1 MRALPLLLALLLP
14 AQALAAARFAVIV
27 GSNVGVPGRPALWF
41 AEKDAERFRATLLEL
56 GEFADDR
63 VILVRGGDAAR
74 VRRALAA
81 TEARMAEAR
90 RDGERPLFLFYYSG
104 HAGPGGMEL
113 GGERIS
119 FDELRALVSRSSAD
133 ARVAIVD
140 ACEAGLLT
148 QVKGASAA
156 PALSFPLPSD
166 ETVRGTAFIAS
177 TAVGEAAQESAA
189 IGGSFF
195 THHLEIA
202 LRGAADADGDGRVTL
217 AEAFRYTAARTLA
230 GTAAT
235 LGGPQ
240 HATYDFKM
248 SGRGDVVL
256 ADLRRADARLVLPA
270 DPRAGYI
277 VRGPMSVLAEVPGAP
292 VAVTLALPA
301 GRYTVERRSP
311 EGRASTDLELVRG
324 AFLTLPPLAPTRYE
338 LARSKGGPK
347 PGLLYAGAGIATMGL
362 PGFGA
367 APAARIGV
375 RKEIGP
381 VGLKVGLDYLAR
393 SVNDAGFRYDL
404 DLIGGTA
411 AVLYPLNAHRILVEV
426 GPQVSYAYARQRLVD
441 RRTFAAGVLGAGA
454 SLLVTVPA
462 GALRLGLDASLGA
475 ERFRL
480 DQRTAVKPAASL
492 SLLALW
498 GF

>member
-1 MRALPLLLALLLP
+1 VKLAWLLLALLVP
-14 AQALAAARFAVIV
+14 VEARAAARFAVIV
-27 GSNVGVPGRPALWF
+27 GSNAGAAGRPALWF
-41 AEKDAERFRATLLEL
+41 AERDAERFRQTLLEL
-56 GEFADDR
+56 GEFPEDR
-63 VILVRGGDAAR
+63 VVLLRGVGAAR
-74 VRRALAA
+74 VREALAA
-81 TEARMAEAR
+81 AEARMAQAR
-90 RDGERPLFLFYYSG
+90 RAGERPLLVFYYSG
-104 HAGPGGMEL
+104 HAGADGMEL
-113 GGERIS
+113 GGDRLP

-133 ARVAIVD
+133 AKVAIVD

-156 PALSFPLPSD
+156 PSLSFPLPSD
-166 ETVRGTAFIAS
+166 ETVQGTAFIAS

-195 THHLEIA
+195 THHLEIG

-230 GTAAT
+230 GTAST

-240 HATYDFKM
+240 HATYDFRM

-256 ADLRRADARLVLPA
+256 SDLRRADSRLVLPA
-270 DPRAGYI
+270 DPQGGYI
-277 VRGPMSVLAEVPGAP
+277 VRGPQSILAEVPGAP
-292 VAVTLALPA
+292 VPVTLALPA

-311 EGRASTDLELVRG
+311 QGRAAADLVLDRG
-324 AFLTLPPLAPTRYE
+324 AILSLPPLAPTRYE

-347 PGLLYAGAGIATMGL
+347 PGLLYAGAGLATLGL

-375 RKEIGP
+375 RKELGP
-381 VGLKVGLDYLAR
+381 IGLKVGLDYLAR

-404 DLIGGTA
+404 DLIGGTVA
-411 AVLYPLNAHRILVEV
+411 GLYPLNADRILVEV
-426 GPQVSYAYARQRLVD
+426 GPEVGYAYARQKLLD
-441 RRTFAAGVLGAGA
+441 RRTFASGVLRLGAA
-454 SLLVTVPA
+454 LMVTAPVGPA
-462 GALRLGLDASLGA
+462 RVGLDASLGVQ
-475 ERFRL
+475 RFKL
-480 DQRTAVKPAASL
+480 DDRTAVKPAASL

>member
-1 MRALPLLLALLLP
+1 VKARWLLLALLVPAPALP
-14 AQALAAARFAVIV
+14 AARFAVVV
-27 GSNVGVPGRPALWF
+27 GSNAGAAGRPPLWF
-41 AEKDAERFRATLLEL
+41 AEKDAERFRQTILEL
-56 GEFADDR
+56 GEFAEDR
-63 VILVRGGDAAR
+63 VVLLRGVGAAR
-74 VRRALAA
+74 VREALAA
-81 TEARMAEAR
+81 TEAKMALAR
-90 RDGERPLFLFYYSG
+90 QGGERPLLVFYYSG
-104 HAGPGGMEL
+104 HAGPAGMEL
-113 GGERIS
+113 GAERLG

-133 ARVAIVD
+133 AKVAIVD

-148 QVKGASAA
+148 QVKGASAE

-166 ETVRGTAFIAS
+166 ETVQGTAFIAS

-195 THHLEIA
+195 THHLEIG

-230 GTAAT
+230 GTAST

-240 HATYDFKM
+240 HATYEFRM

-256 ADLRRADARLVLPA
+256 SDLRRADARLVLPA
-270 DPRAGYI
+270 DPLAGYI
-277 VRGPMSVLAEVPGAP
+277 VRGPANVLAEVPGAAT
-292 VAVTLALPA
+292 AVTLALPA

-311 EGRASTDLELVRG
+311 QGRAAVDLVLERG
-324 AFLTLPPLAPTRYE
+324 APLSLPPLAPTRYE

-347 PGLLYAGAGIATMGL
+347 PGLLYAGAGIATLGL

-375 RKEIGP
+375 RKEMGPIGLR
-381 VGLKVGLDYLAR
+381 VGFDYLAK

-404 DLIGGTA
+404 DFVGGTVA
-411 AVLYPLNAHRILVEV
+411 GLYPLNADRILVEV
-426 GPQVSYAYARQRLVD
+426 GPEIGYAYARQRLVD
-441 RRTFAAGVLGAGA
+441 RRTFASGVLRVGA
-454 SLLVTVPA
+454 SLLVTAPIGPA
-462 GALRLGLDASLGA
+462 RVGLEGTLGA
-475 ERFRL
+475 QRFRL
-480 DQRTAVKPAASL
+480 DDRATMKPAASL
-492 SLLALW
+492 ALLAIW

>member
-1 MRALPLLLALLLP
+1 MIALPLLLALAAPVPALP
-14 AQALAAARFAVIV
+14 APRFAVIV
-27 GSNVGVPGRPALWF
+27 GSNTGAPGRPPLWF
-41 AEKDAERFRATLLEL
+41 AEKDAERFRETLLEL
-56 GEFADDR
+56 GEFSPDR
-63 VILVRGGDAAR
+63 VTLLRGGDADR
-74 VRRALAA
+74 VRQVLAA
-81 TEARMAEAR
+81 TEARMARAR
-90 RDGERPLFLFYYSG
+90 QAGERPLLLFYFSG

-113 GGERIS
+113 GGDRIS
-119 FDELRALVSRSSAD
+119 FEELRERVSGSSAD

-148 QVKGASAA
+148 QVKGASPA

-277 VRGPMSVLAEVPGAP
+277 IRGPMSMLAEVPGAAA
-292 VAVTLALPA
+292 AVTLALPA
-301 GRYTVERRSP
+301 GRYTIERRSP
-311 EGRASTDLELVRG
+311 EGRASTDLELDRG
-324 AFLTLPPLAPTRYE
+324 ALLRLPPLAPTRYE
-338 LARSKGGPK
+338 LARAKGGPK
-347 PGLLYAGAGIATMGL
+347 PGLLYAGAGIATLGL

-367 APAARIGV
+367 APAARLGV
-375 RKEIGP
+375 RKELGP
-381 VGLKVGLDYLAR
+381 VGLNVGLVYLAR

-426 GPQVSYAYARQRLVD
+426 GPEVGYAYARQRLVD

-454 SLLVTVPA
+454 SLLVTAPA
-462 GALRLGLDASLGA
+462 GPLRLGLSASVGA
-475 ERFRL
+475 QRFRL
-480 DQRTAVKPAASL
+480 DERTAVKPAGSL

>member
-1 MRALPLLLALLLP
+1 MRTLPLLLALAIP
-14 AQALAAARFAVIV
+14 GQALPAARFAVIV
-27 GSNVGVPGRPALWF
+27 GSNAGAPGRPRLWF
-41 AEKDAERFRATLLEL
+41 AERDAERFRATLLEL
-56 GEFADDR
+56 GEFAEER
-63 VILVRGGDAAR
+63 VVLVQGGDAVR
-74 VRRALAA
+74 VRQALAA

-90 RDGERPLFLFYYSG
+90 RAGERPLLLFYYSG

-119 FDELRALVSRSSAD
+119 FDELRAEVSRSSAD

-195 THHLEIA
+195 THHLEIG

-240 HATYDFKM
+240 HATYDFRM

-270 DPRAGYI
+270 DARAGWI
-277 VRGPMSVLAEVPGAP
+277 IRGPMSLLAEVPGAAT
-292 VAVTLALPA
+292 AVTLALPA

-311 EGRASTDLELVRG
+311 EGRASTDLELERG
-324 AFLTLPPLAPTRYE
+324 ALLRLPPLAPTRYE
-338 LARSKGGPK
+338 LARAKGGPK
-347 PGLLYAGAGIATMGL
+347 PGLLYAGAGITTLGL

-367 APAARIGV
+367 APTVRVGV

-381 VGLKVGLDYLAR
+381 VGLKVGLEYLAR

-404 DLIGGTA
+404 DLTGGTA

-426 GPQVSYAYARQRLVD
+426 GPEVGYAYARQKLLD
-441 RRTFAAGVLGAGA
+441 KRTFEAGILRAGA
-454 SLLVTVPA
+454 ALLVTAPA
-462 GALRLGLDASLGA
+462 GPLRLGLDASLGA
-475 ERFRL
+475 QRFKL
-480 DQRTAVKPAASL
+480 DERTAVKPAASL
-492 SLLALW
+492 SLLLLW

>member
-1 MRALPLLLALLLP
+1 MRALPLLLALAIP
-14 AQALAAARFAVIV
+14 GQALPAARFAVIV
-27 GSNVGVPGRPALWF
+27 GSNAGAPGRPRLWF

-56 GEFADDR
+56 GEFAEER
-63 VILVRGGDAAR
+63 VILLQGGEAAR
-74 VRRALAA
+74 VRQALAA

-90 RDGERPLFLFYYSG
+90 RAGERPLLVFFYSG

-119 FDELRALVSRSSAD
+119 FDELRAEMSRSSAD

-156 PALSFPLPSD
+156 PTLSFPLPSD
-166 ETVRGTAFIAS
+166 EAVRGTAFIAS

-195 THHLEIA
+195 THHLEIG

-240 HATYDFKM
+240 HATYDFRM

-270 DPRAGYI
+270 DARAGWI
-277 VRGPMSVLAEVPGAP
+277 IRGPMSLLAEVPGAAT
-292 VAVTLALPA
+292 AVTLALPA

-311 EGRASTDLELVRG
+311 EGRASTDLELERG
-324 AFLTLPPLAPTRYE
+324 ALLRLPPLAPTRYE
-338 LARSKGGPK
+338 LARAKGGPK
-347 PGLLYAGAGIATMGL
+347 PGLLYAGAGFTTLGL

-367 APAARIGV
+367 ALTARVGV

-381 VGLKVGLDYLAR
+381 VGLKVGLEYLAR

-404 DLIGGTA
+404 DLTGGTA

-426 GPQVSYAYARQRLVD
+426 GPEVGYAYARQKLLD
-441 RRTFAAGVLGAGA
+441 KRTFEAGILSAGA
-454 SLLVTVPA
+454 ALLVTAPA
-462 GALRLGLDASLGA
+462 GPLRLGLDASLGA
-475 ERFRL
+475 QRFKL
-480 DQRTAVKPAASL
+480 DQRTTLKPAASL
-492 SLLALW
+492 SLLLLW